1 MIIQLVDLP
10 CITESHKTVDN
21 KSFYKT
27 ADISQVSGSSVN
39 ESLYIEYYYCWFQ
52 QHLFKK
58 KAAFDNYKPVS

>member
-27 ADISQVSGSSVN
+27 ADISQVSGSSLN
-39 ESLYIEYYYCWFQ
+39 ESLYIEYYCWFQ
-52 QHLFKK
+52 QHFILK
-58 KAAFDNYKPVS
+58 KAAFDNYRPLS

>member
-27 ADISQVSGSSVN
+27 ADISQVSGSSLN
-39 ESLYIEYYYCWFQ
+39 ESLYIEHYCWFQ
-52 QHLFKK
+52 QHFILK
-58 KAAFDNYKPVS
+58 KAAFDLL